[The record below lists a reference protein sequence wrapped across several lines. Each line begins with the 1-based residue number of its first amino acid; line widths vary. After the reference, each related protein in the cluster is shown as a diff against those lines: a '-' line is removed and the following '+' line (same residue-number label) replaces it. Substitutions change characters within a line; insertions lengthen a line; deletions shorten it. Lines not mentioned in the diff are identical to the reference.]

1 MSKNHLV
8 EGNLLIE
15 DREEE
20 TNEEVEELGK
30 LSLIVEA
37 TPLVV
42 TSNFELIKQK
52 LVTYLKK
59 YDIEVD
65 VKDSK
70 SVKAASSLARE
81 INSHI
86 KEFDRSRIDKVK
98 DLSKPIDDF
107 DTKAK
112 ELIGYFKNT
121 RQKLLSQVDV
131 FKKAQET
138 KCLALLKEELGFQYS
153 RIGVVARF
161 QNVKVDDLA
170 STLNLNKNG
179 VKKKATDAVLER
191 VLDAKHFQ
199 EKIEQRLVNLKII
212 SFEKG
217 LTVPLTE
224 DHVESFLMIDDDAL
238 FENKLDSLI
247 GKELNRQ
254 NAIAR
259 KAVEDAKRNQA
270 ISEQMP
276 LPVAKPQE
284 VPPVNQMQKQMTN
297 SDIIE
302 VDPVSYIQGSTGVV
316 EDDEMIEYTLI
327 ATFSGLKVKAN
338 RFNDVIE
345 AFNKRLAKANF
356 TMMPQIQIVKK

>member
-1 MSKNHLV
+1 MSKNHLT

-15 DREEE
+15 DSEEE
-20 TNEEVEELGK
+20 KIEELGE
-30 LSLIVEA
+30 LSFIVEA

-42 TSNFELIKQK
+42 TSNFELLKQQ

-70 SVKAASSLARE
+70 SVKAASSLAKE
-81 INSHI
+81 INSQI
-86 KEFDRSRIDKVK
+86 KGFDRSRIDKVK
-98 DLSKPIDDF
+98 DLSKPIDEF

-112 ELIGYFKNT
+112 ELINYFKNT

-131 FKKAQET
+131 FTKAQET
-138 KCLALLKEELGFQYS
+138 KCLALLKEELEFQYS

-170 STLNLNKNG
+170 IASNLNKNG
-179 VKKKATDAVLER
+179 VKKKATDAVMER
-191 VLDAKHFQ
+191 VLSAKHFQ

-224 DHVESFLMIDDDAL
+224 EHVESFLMIDNDAL

-270 ISEQMP
+270 IGEQMP
-276 LPVAKPQE
+276 LPVTKPQE
-284 VPPVNQMQKQMTN
+284 VPPVNQMMN
-297 SDIIE
+297 DDVIE
-302 VDPVSYIQGSTGVV
+302 VEPVSYIQGSTGVV
-316 EDDEMIEYTLI
+316 DDDEMIEYTLI
-327 ATFSGLKVKAN
+327 ATFSGLKVKAS
-338 RFNDVIE
+338 RFNDVVE
-345 AFNKRLAKANF
+345 AFNSRLAKANF
-356 TMMPQIQIVKK
+356 TTMPQIQIVKK